1 MDMSDVGMFTMM
13 VLIVIAVLMAMFFAI
28 EFVGVVD
35 TMFRAA
41 VDQKTC

>member
-1 MDMSDVGMFTMM
+1 MSDVGMFTMM

-35 TMFRAA
+35 TMFRAS
-41 VDQKTC
+41 VGREMC